1 MNESYF
7 YRKFTGIRTIE
18 DCFKFRSWFKL
29 LLKQMEA
36 AILGY
41 QNKGRREEE
50 REGGGR
56 ERERENEWRAKSGDS
71 ERVKRVVR
79 KEPLFIIATKIK
91 LLLGLRLGSASGAV
105 WPRID
110 TQMS

>member
-50 REGGGR
+50 RER
-56 ERERENEWRAKSGDS
+56 ERGGKEREKMSGEQRAEI
-71 ERVKRVVR
+71 ER
-79 KEPLFIIATKIK
+79 E
-91 LLLGLRLGSASGAV
+91 
-105 WPRID
+105 
-110 TQMS
+110 